1 MPASPTTRKRKQG
14 HERIMLSAKQR
25 ARGQKAGDQ
34 WVESSPAD
42 TVVIDPEAHAVRRA
56 IEDRALEREIEDAG
70 KSGWED

>member
-1 MPASPTTRKRKQG
+1 MDVRAKRKKD
-14 HERIMLSAKQR
+14 HERIMMSAKQR

-56 IEDRALEREIEDAG
+56 IEDRALERELEAAT
-70 KSGWED
+70 KPGWE